1 MILAGTMGS
10 IEDLLQFTTDTEEDS
25 SDGWLPTQ
33 DTAVRVAEDNTIQF
47 KFWLKPTSSNRTL
60 DNR

>member
-1 MILAGTMGS
+1 MGS

-25 SDGWLPTQ
+25 SVSTVSTQ
-33 DTAVRVAEDNTIQF
+33 DTAIRVAEDITIQF